1 MQMRRRVVLQ
11 DWLIGTASMLT
22 AEHSSCAGLD
32 LDCVLVMFVFAHIL
46 LVPILGMLF
55 AVMMGVSIIVLTLRI
70 TRMRLSVWMS
80 FRAVPGSV
88 LRGMVLV

>member
-1 MQMRRRVVLQ
+1 MALQ
-11 DWLIGTASMLT
+11 DWLIGTASVLT
-22 AEHSSCAGLD
+22 TEHSSRAGLD
-32 LDCVLVMFVFAHIL
+32 LGCVLVMFVFAHIL

>member
-1 MQMRRRVVLQ
+1 MALQ
-11 DWLIGTASMLT
+11 DWLIGTASVLT
-22 AEHSSCAGLD
+22 TEHSSRAGLD
-32 LDCVLVMFVFAHIL
+32 LGCVLVMFVFAHIL

-70 TRMRLSVWMS
+70 TDDRMRLSVWMS